1 MLPLDCAVS
10 VARLKLR
17 SAELCPLERSS
28 NKKRFVARLELVKP
42 VLRTLN
48 FKYAFLVDLVEIED
62 DFLWE
67 DRVKRLSQVEI
78 DRF

>member
-1 MLPLDCAVS
+1 M
-10 VARLKLR
+10 VAPYGRGNP
-17 SAELCPLERSS
+17 CQ
-28 NKKRFVARLELVKP
+28 KKRFVARLELVKSA
-42 VLRTLN
+42 LRTFS
-48 FKYAFLVDLVEIED
+48 FKVCFLVDLVEIED